1 MDREKALEE
10 LEKVNNNLTLF
21 MKQKI
26 ALQKYIEDEDKRL
39 KELKESNRTRAIQL
53 QKDKTFIEEHG
64 RERTAKEIARL
75 MNYSERQVQRFL
87 QKKKTTE

>member
-21 MKQKI
+21 MKQKM

-39 KELKESNRTRAIQL
+39 QELTNNINRAHAL
-53 QKDKTFIEEHG
+53 KKDKQFIEEHG
-64 RERTAKEIARL
+64 RERTSKEIARL
-75 MNYSERQVQRFL
+75 MNYSERQVYRFL
-87 QKKKTTE
+87 QNKKDY